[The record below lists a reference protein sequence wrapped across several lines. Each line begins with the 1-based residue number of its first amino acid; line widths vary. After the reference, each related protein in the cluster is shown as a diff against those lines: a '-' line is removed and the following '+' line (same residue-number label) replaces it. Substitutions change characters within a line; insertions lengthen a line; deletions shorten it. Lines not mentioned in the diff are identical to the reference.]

1 MTTLDRYSEPYNAT
15 GGLAAVGVL
24 NQLGRPDTEPLEVL
38 IREAVQN
45 CWDAKRPDAP
55 GIRIDIGRSV
65 LGPEQVSSLRK
76 HILVD
81 PPPGLSLDEEMREG
95 MQMLYIADFG
105 THGLGGPTRA
115 DNPGEPRDFVDF
127 MRNVGQPPDK
137 QFGGGSFGYG
147 KAAFYIASRARTIVV
162 DTLCDTGA
170 NGLERRLLACGLGD
184 TFDVDGRP
192 YTGRHWWGRLVDG
205 VPEPVLG
212 QDAAD
217 VALQLGL
224 PLRDG
229 VDTMGTTV
237 VVVAPAVTVENS
249 DGTDA
254 TMQFI
259 AEALA
264 WNFWPRMIDT
274 PGGARHSMEFR
285 AVDNG
290 VTVRVPNPRTHSR
303 LRGFVEAMDLMRQEP
318 GEDDE
323 LTIDRPIRALRP
335 VKTLGRLTIQKG
347 PVAPADLPDRPV
359 PQGARVTAASVHHVA
374 LMRTPELV
382 VRYMPGATPVVGK
395 IGYSGV
401 FKCALDVDEMF
412 KAAEPPTHDD
422 WVYRFVHHPRWRSFV
437 KIALDRIQSI
447 CRTAAGYD
455 TSLRI
460 LHEADGIPLGEFA
473 DALAALMP
481 GHEGPG
487 ARRRTTN
494 RETHP
499 RRRRRRAPGSR
510 DTDEAASGI
519 WVDGSEGAAGHANGE
534 QRSSDVTSQGAET
547 PRRALPSPQT
557 RPGGDPKPTITPD
570 GVPVLSYPF
579 ELRGR
584 GNRVRLCATV
594 EIMTNDGG
602 QVETEAPVGY
612 IPPSVYSWTDPSGER
627 HRSPEVLVGPEG
639 VDGAWAVEVELREEM
654 MQVNIEAVGV

>member
-1 MTTLDRYSEPYNAT
+1 MEFLAANDRYS
-15 GGLAAVGVL
+15 
-24 NQLGRPDTEPLEVL
+24 GR
-38 IREAVQN
+38 R
-45 CWDAKRPDAP
+45 AP
-55 GIRIDIGRSV
+55 
-65 LGPEQVSSLRK
+65 
-76 HILVD
+76 
-81 PPPGLSLDEEMREG
+81 
-95 MQMLYIADFG
+95 
-105 THGLGGPTRA
+105 
-115 DNPGEPRDFVDF
+115 
-127 MRNVGQPPDK
+127 
-137 QFGGGSFGYG
+137 
-147 KAAFYIASRARTIVV
+147 FYWI
-162 DTLCDTGA
+162 
-170 NGLERRLLACGLGD
+170 
-184 TFDVDGRP
+184 
-192 YTGRHWWGRLVDG
+192 
-205 VPEPVLG
+205 
-212 QDAAD
+212 
-217 VALQLGL
+217 
-224 PLRDG
+224 
-229 VDTMGTTV
+229 
-237 VVVAPAVTVENS
+237 
-249 DGTDA
+249 
-254 TMQFI
+254 
-259 AEALA
+259 
-264 WNFWPRMIDT
+264 
-274 PGGARHSMEFR
+274 R

-382 VRYMPGATPVVGK
+382 VRICPGPRRWLES
-395 IGYSGV
+395 IWYSGV

-627 HRSPEVLVGPEG
+627 LLFAGGS
-639 VDGAWAVEVELREEM
+639 
-654 MQVNIEAVGV
+654 